1 MQMKAV
7 LKTKPE
13 VGAELRL
20 VERPEVT
27 PGHLLVKVLA
37 TALCHSDFDVYN
49 YAPSVAAQNLKMPWI
64 MGHEFFGEIV
74 QVGQGVEGFAVG
86 DRISSDSHVP
96 CGYCHTCITGNQHI
110 CDNTMTVLG
119 RTHPGCF
126 AEYIN
131 LPAVAAVKMP
141 KETRPE
147 CGALMEPFGVAVH
160 AIQQAEIAG
169 KTLVITGL
177 GTIGMMA
184 LASARFLGATA
195 SLQSVPVKK
204 NSRWQR
210 NWGRTSVS
218 TAARRMLCRP
228 CARRPMASAQTGSLR

>member
-74 QVGQGVEGFAVG
+74 QVGQGVEGFA
-86 DRISSDSHVP
+86 D
-96 CGYCHTCITGNQHI
+96 
-110 CDNTMTVLG
+110 G
-119 RTHPGCF
+119 RPH
-126 AEYIN
+126 
-131 LPAVAAVKMP
+131 
-141 KETRPE
+141 
-147 CGALMEPFGVAVH
+147 
-160 AIQQAEIAG
+160 
-169 KTLVITGL
+169 
-177 GTIGMMA
+177 
-184 LASARFLGATA
+184 
-195 SLQSVPVKK
+195 LQ
-204 NSRWQR
+204 RQ
-210 NWGRTSVS
+210 
-218 TAARRMLCRP
+218 P
-228 CARRPMASAQTGSLR
+228 CAVRILPHLYHR